1 MRAFGLISLVL
12 ALLIVG
18 LLAKKQLAATSSIA
32 VPAVPAVPAAAVA
45 DAPAAPALQG
55 GNGDVRAQSQ
65 QLQQQY
71 KQALDAAMQP
81 RPLPDD
87 AR

>member
-18 LLAKKQLAATSSIA
+18 LLAKKQLAATSSI
-32 VPAVPAVPAAAVA
+32 AVPAVPAAAVA

>member
-1 MRAFGLISLVL
+1 MRVFGLISLVL

-18 LLAKKQLAATSSIA
+18 LLAKKQLAATSAIA
-32 VPAVPAVPAAAVA
+32 VPAMPAV

-55 GNGDVRAQSQ
+55 GSGDVRAQSQ

-81 RPLPDD
+81 RPLPDE

>member
-1 MRAFGLISLVL
+1 MRVFGLISLVL

-18 LLAKKQLAATSSIA
+18 LLAKKQLAATSAIA
-32 VPAVPAVPAAAVA
+32 VPAMPAATAA

-55 GNGDVRAQSQ
+55 GSGDVRAQSQ

-81 RPLPDD
+81 RPLPDE